1 MYKVCL
7 VEDNPDWRVMLADWL
22 RVCRRLELLVAWDS
36 GEEALKA
43 IPRIK
48 PDVILMDIKMRAMSG
63 IECLTALRRLSPPV
77 VCPIVMLTE
86 YDDGELIFRAL
97 KAGADGY
104 LLKRDASGKELET
117 AVVEVMA
124 GGGPM
129 SPSIAHQVIAFFQ
142 THQPTY
148 LSDGE
153 RQELAAIPLT
163 AREKE
168 VLEFATQGL
177 TYKEIA
183 SVLSI
188 SMDTVRRHFQNIFFK
203 LHIHSRCDPRLYF
216 LSHQRE
222 HRP

>member
-7 VEDNPDWRVMLADWL
+7 VEDNPDLRVLLADWL
-22 RVCRRLELLVAWDS
+22 KGCRRLTLLAAWGS
-36 GEEALKA
+36 GEEALKEL
-43 IPRIK
+43 PRIK
-48 PDVILMDIKMRAMSG
+48 PDVILMDIKMPGMSG
-63 IECLTALRRLSPPV
+63 IECLVGLRRLSPPI
-77 VCPIVMLTE
+77 VCPVVMLTQ

-104 LLKRDASGKELET
+104 VLKRNASGRELET

-129 SPSIAHQVIAFFQ
+129 SPSVAHQVILFFQ
-142 THQPTY
+142 THQPNY
-148 LSDGE
+148 LPDVA
-153 RQELAAIPLT
+153 RRELAAFPLT
-163 AREKE
+163 AREEE
-168 VLEFATQGL
+168 VLEFATRGF

-183 SVLSI
+183 SGLNI
-188 SMDTVRRHFQNIFFK
+188 SLDTVRRHFQNIFLK
-203 LHIHSRCDPRLYF
+203 LHIHSRCDPRLYS